1 MSRTKTARRRF
12 RHVSQLLVV
21 VVGLV
26 TVGSL
31 YSAFAPGSGADTK
44 ASDAQAV
51 KEGKKLYESSCVTCH
66 GNNAQGVQGQG
77 PSLVGVGSAAVE
89 FQVTTGRMPAAR
101 QESQIERKKPKFD
114 QTQAEQMGAYIQS
127 LGGGP
132 ELPPSNENLRDG
144 DMANGGRLFR
154 LNCASCHNFTGE
166 GGALSSGKF
175 APSLKHATDRE
186 LYGAMLTGPQ
196 NMPVFGDNQLTPQD
210 KKDIIT
216 YVKAVNADKDPGG
229 HGLGRIGPVSEGLVI
244 WLGGITALLL
254 ITLWIGVK
262 S

>member
-77 PSLVGVGSAAVE
+77 PSLIGVGSAAVE

-114 QTQAEQMGAYIQS
+114 QNQAEQMGAYIQS

-132 ELPPSNENLRDG
+132 QLPAKNEDLRDG

-154 LNCASCHNFTGE
+154 LNCASCHNFTGK
-166 GGALSSGKF
+166 GGALSSGKY
-175 APSLKHATDRE
+175 APDLGPANEQQILT
-186 LYGAMLTGPQ
+186 AMLTGPQ
-196 NMPVFGDNQLTPQD
+196 NMPKFSDRQLSMEA
-210 KKDIIT
+210 KKDIIG
-216 YVKAVNADKDPGG
+216 YVRTVVEERQPGG
-229 HGLGRIGPVSEGLVI
+229 YGLGGFGPAPEGMAMWIIGMVAAIGL
-244 WLGGITALLL
+244 
-254 ITLWIGVK
+254 TLWIGAR